1 MIAARGTRGAEC
13 LHSGPARRA
22 SEPVS
27 GVCSISLKKED
38 VAMTTFDLTPLW
50 RSTVGYDRLAD
61 LIEESLRWTGEDN
74 YPPYN
79 IERLGEDHYQIALA
93 LAGFASED
101 LTITAEQNVL
111 TVAGRKAEKD
121 EHNYLYQGIS
131 ARPFRRVFNLAEYV
145 QVRGASFQDGLLKI
159 DLVREVPE
167 RMKPRRIAISA
178 TTQHQ
183 VEHKQAA

>member
-1 MIAARGTRGAEC
+1 
-13 LHSGPARRA
+13 
-22 SEPVS
+22 
-27 GVCSISLKKED
+27 
-38 VAMTTFDLTPLW
+38 MTTFDLTPLW

-61 LIEESLRWTGEDN
+61 LIEDSLRWTGEDN

-93 LAGFASED
+93 LAGFAPED

-111 TVAGRKAEKD
+111 TVAGRKAEKG

-131 ARPFRRVFNLAEYV
+131 ARPFRRVFNLADYV
-145 QVRGASFQDGLLKI
+145 QVKGASLEDGLLKI

-167 RMKPRRIAISA
+167 SMKPRRIAINASP
-178 TTQHQ
+178 QQ
-183 VEHKQAA
+183 QIEHKQAA

>member
-1 MIAARGTRGAEC
+1 
-13 LHSGPARRA
+13 
-22 SEPVS
+22 
-27 GVCSISLKKED
+27 
-38 VAMTTFDLTPLW
+38 MTTFDLTPLW

-61 LIEESLRWTGEDN
+61 LIEDSLRWAGEDN

-79 IERLGEDHYQIALA
+79 IDRIGEDHYQIALA
-93 LAGFASED
+93 LAGFAAED

-111 TVAGRKAEKD
+111 TVAGRKAEKG

-145 QVRGASFQDGLLKI
+145 EVKSASFEDGLLKI

-167 RMKPRRIAISA
+167 SMKPRQIAISA
-178 TTQHQ
+178 STQQQ
-183 VEHKQAA
+183 VEHKKAA